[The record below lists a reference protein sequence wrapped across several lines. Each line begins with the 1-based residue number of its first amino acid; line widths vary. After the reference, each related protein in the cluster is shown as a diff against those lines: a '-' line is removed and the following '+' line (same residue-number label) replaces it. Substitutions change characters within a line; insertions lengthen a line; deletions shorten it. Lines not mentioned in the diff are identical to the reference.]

1 MGAAGCW
8 PYGVNAPSFRAA
20 SLRAGEG
27 RAMRG
32 GNGGR
37 VPDVIRD
44 GKACAILRADSLS
57 SEIHAHVDVAE
68 IVGVDLFRGGHQ

>member
-1 MGAAGCW
+1 
-8 PYGVNAPSFRAA
+8 
-20 SLRAGEG
+20 
-27 RAMRG
+27 MRG